1 MSVRF
6 WFAALVS
13 GFGVLVGCAP
23 GPDGLDADAP
33 AETQV
38 EPRNEDTPSED
49 TLSDGGL
56 SEGRLFEDVTA
67 ETGLDFVHFNGM
79 AGRFYYSEMMGSG
92 GALFDAD
99 GDGDLDLFLVQGAEL
114 GVPAA
119 DTLRPPASAMLPL
132 RDRLYLNDGPGE
144 NGNPRFRDATDASGL
159 DSRGYGM
166 GSVAADFDGDGHED
180 LYVTNAGPNELWL
193 GRGDGT
199 FERSTDEASRVA
211 DWSVAAVPLDAEGDG
226 DLDLFVANYVDYNT
240 SVDKSCTD
248 TLGQRNYCGPLA
260 YPPVRDVLLRN
271 RGDGTFDDVSLS
283 AGLGDAYGRALGAT
297 AADLDGDG
305 RLEIFVANDGDE
317 NQLWHLRSGSGDLTY
332 RDEALLWGVA
342 VNATG
347 HAEASMGVAL
357 GDADG
362 NSLADLFVS
371 HLNRETNTL
380 YLARRPVNNDGH
392 GGFDDRSTES
402 GLGAPSFDRTGF
414 GTVFVDWDLDGDLDL
429 PLANGAVKV
438 IAEQSLAGDDYPLH
452 QPNQLFRNVSDMETG
467 ATRFEEVAG
476 NPWNRASEVSR
487 AVLAGDLDD
496 DGDADL
502 VLTNNA
508 GPARVFRNVAGD
520 GREWIG
526 ADLRTVRGGVA
537 HHAVAELTRS
547 DGRLLVRH
555 LAVATGYASSQ
566 DPRLRFGL
574 GALPANQDDDLNSDE
589 TPADITYEITVRWPG
604 GGIERFPDL
613 QPKRYHQLTQGR
625 GESQP

>member
-1 MSVRF
+1 MSTRF
-6 WFAALVS
+6 WPVALLS
-13 GFGVLVGCAP
+13 CLGTLFGCAP
-23 GPDGLDADAP
+23 ESEAPDG
-33 AETQV
+33 V
-38 EPRNEDTPSED
+38 
-49 TLSDGGL
+49 SDGTATRPAAQTAPP
-56 SEGRLFEDVTA
+56 EPPTDEARLEDALFDDVTSA
-67 ETGLDFVHFNGM
+67 TGLDFVHFNGM

-114 GVPAA
+114 GVPASE
-119 DTLRPPASAMLPL
+119 TLRPPTESMLPL
-132 RDRLYLNDGPGE
+132 RDRLYLHDGLGDEGLPK
-144 NGNPRFRDATDASGL
+144 FRDATEASGL

-166 GSVAADFDGDGHED
+166 GAVAGDFDGDGHED

-199 FERSTDEASRVA
+199 FVRSADEASRVA
-211 DWSVAAVPLDAEGDG
+211 EWSVAAVPFDAEGDG

-240 SVDKSCTD
+240 SIDKSCTD

-283 AGLGDAYGRALGAT
+283 AGLGAAYGRALGAT
-297 AADLDGDG
+297 AADLDQDG

-317 NQLWHLRSGSGDLTY
+317 NQLWHLRTESDGLAY

-362 NSLADLFVS
+362 NGLADLFVT

-380 YLARRPVNNDGH
+380 YLARRPANNDGH
-392 GGFDDRSTES
+392 GGFYDRSTES
-402 GLGAPSFDRTGF
+402 GVGAPSFDRTGF

-429 PLANGAVKV
+429 PVANGAVKV

-452 QPNQLFRNVSDMETG
+452 QPNQLFRNVTEAATVTG
-467 ATRFEEVAG
+467 TARFEEVSG
-476 NPWNRASEVSR
+476 GPWTLQSEVSR
-487 AVLAGDLDD
+487 AILAGDLDD

-520 GREWIG
+520 GRPWIG
-526 ADLRTVRGGVA
+526 ADLRQADGGIA
-537 HHAVAELTRS
+537 HHAVAELTRT
-547 DGRLLVRH
+547 DGRRLMRQV
-555 LAVATGYASSQ
+555 AVATGYAASQ

-574 GALPANQDDDLNSDE
+574 ATSDDGAADDGVLEADALEE
-589 TPADITYEITVRWPG
+589 THEITVHWPG
-604 GGIERFPDL
+604 GIVERFPDL
-613 QPKRYHQLTQGR
+613 LPGRYHRLTQGQ
-625 GESQP
+625 GD